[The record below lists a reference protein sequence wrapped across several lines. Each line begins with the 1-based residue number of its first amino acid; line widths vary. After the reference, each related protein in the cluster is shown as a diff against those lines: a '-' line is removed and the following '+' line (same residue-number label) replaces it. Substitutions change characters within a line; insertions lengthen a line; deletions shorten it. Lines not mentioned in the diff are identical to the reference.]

1 MKRRSTASAAA
12 PSLLSPS
19 RTGNLGRD
27 RRARVRLPHP
37 RATRRVTGPPTADR
51 RRRPRRLQPLIV
63 IVVRLR
69 GHRMQVVRSTTSDS
83 AEMSRRR
90 RADGREVVE
99 ELGFR
104 NSFRTQ
110 IELRKPAARRVV
122 IPRAG

>member
-1 MKRRSTASAAA
+1 M
-12 PSLLSPS
+12 
-19 RTGNLGRD
+19 
-27 RRARVRLPHP
+27 
-37 RATRRVTGPPTADR
+37 
-51 RRRPRRLQPLIV
+51 
-63 IVVRLR
+63 VRLR

-99 ELGFR
+99 ELGFP

-110 IELRKPAARRVV
+110 IELLKPAARRVV